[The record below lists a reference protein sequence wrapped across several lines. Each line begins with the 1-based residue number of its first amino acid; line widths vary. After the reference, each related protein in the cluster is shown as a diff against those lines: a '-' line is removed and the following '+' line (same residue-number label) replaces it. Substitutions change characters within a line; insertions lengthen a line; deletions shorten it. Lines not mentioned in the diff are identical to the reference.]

1 MTERAER
8 RSIPQPLGMLRHAQV
23 AAIVSVIYIW
33 SYFMTV
39 NLVAPLQTALLPSVT
54 MSLMFFPHGV
64 RVLSAWIYG
73 WRSFLYLLPGAL
85 ICNLHFAGDRAFDP
99 VVLMGTFGSLI
110 AAPLAFSLMRQ
121 LLPAVPLAVGRAR
134 LAAVLGVGFLASV
147 FNLTFL
153 RLAYG
158 LKPLE
163 GVVIFVGDT
172 SGLLM
177 SALLLGLVLRA
188 LSRRL

>member
-8 RSIPQPLGMLRHAQV
+8 RAIAQPLGLLRHAQV
-23 AAIVSVIYIW
+23 AGVVSVIYIW

-39 NLVAPLQTALLPSVT
+39 NLVAPVQTALLPSVT

-73 WRSFLYLLPGAL
+73 WRSFLYLLPGAM
-85 ICNLHFAGDRAFDP
+85 ICNLHFAGDRALDP
-99 VVLMGTFGSLI
+99 VILLGTFGSLI
-110 AAPLAFSLMRQ
+110 AAPLAFALIRQ
-121 LLPAVPLAVGRAR
+121 ALPAVPLAVGRAR
-134 LAAVLGVGFLASV
+134 LVAVFGAGFVASV

-158 LKPLE
+158 LDPLE
-163 GVVIFVGDT
+163 GVVIFLGDT
-172 SGLLM
+172 SGLLA
-177 SALLLGLVLRA
+177 SALLLALVLRA
-188 LSRRL
+188 LSRRI